1 MVLSEDD
8 IEQYV
13 SGKCM
18 FLAAALHRVYGW
30 TIQATLIH
38 EVSPPYI
45 GHAWC
50 TEPTTG
56 HCVDI
61 DGMYPPEISG
71 WIYPEAELVS
81 GLNEEQLREITIA
94 GAYIPFTVDDWN
106 KGVEHALPIVQGYL
120 APKLPSAQAV

>member
-30 TIQATLIH
+30 NIQATLIH

-50 TEPTTG
+50 MEPKTG
-56 HCVDI
+56 YCVDI
-61 DGMYPPEISG
+61 DGAYPAEISG
-71 WIYPEAELVS
+71 WIYPEAELVQT
-81 GLNEEQLREITIA
+81 LNEDQLRELTIA
-94 GAYIPFTVDDWN
+94 GAYIPFTVADWN
-106 KGVEHALPIVQGYL
+106 KGVEAALPIVHGYL
-120 APKLPSAQAV
+120 AAKLQAAVPS